1 MVIPHCRPGD
11 TRRYVKTSNVRR
23 PANSTGQFSADSFQ
37 FLAWGD
43 GRTQAPKLL
52 FLSSSHQGLI
62 LNHFRGNNF
71 MIPSNSL
78 LARACVAAAG
88 LLGAIVLATP
98 LFAASGDS
106 MSTTKP
112 GAASSREEMA
122 SNAPDSSAN
131 ETVETH
137 IRDLHK
143 KLKITDAQKTQW
155 DALAQVMRDNAQ
167 KMAELEKRRSAD
179 AKSMTAVDVVKS
191 YAEVIDAHE
200 DGMKKFIPAFEDLYN
215 SLSDSQKKIADSLF
229 RSRARS
235 EARKE
240 VSKAS

>member
-1 MVIPHCRPGD
+1 
-11 TRRYVKTSNVRR
+11 
-23 PANSTGQFSADSFQ
+23 
-37 FLAWGD
+37 
-43 GRTQAPKLL
+43 
-52 FLSSSHQGLI
+52 
-62 LNHFRGNNF
+62 

-78 LARACVAAAG
+78 SARVTAAAAT
-88 LLGAIVLATP
+88 LLGAVVLASP
-98 LFAASGDS
+98 LFAASGDN
-106 MSTTKP
+106 
-112 GAASSREEMA
+112 AATAKSRQEVA
-122 SNAPDSSAN
+122 SATSPESPAN
-131 ETVETH
+131 ESVETH

-215 SLSDSQKKIADSLF
+215 SLSDSQKKLADSLF
-229 RSRARS
+229 RRRARS
-235 EARKE
+235 EAKKE

>member
-1 MVIPHCRPGD
+1 
-11 TRRYVKTSNVRR
+11 
-23 PANSTGQFSADSFQ
+23 
-37 FLAWGD
+37 
-43 GRTQAPKLL
+43 
-52 FLSSSHQGLI
+52 
-62 LNHFRGNNF
+62 

-78 LARACVAAAG
+78 TARASVAAAG
-88 LLGAIVLATP
+88 LLGAIVLAAP

-112 GAASSREEMA
+112 GVASSREEMA

-137 IRDLHK
+137 IKDLHK